1 MVEKSVWILDK
12 NNDFPPIWEI
22 GTLSLKQIALLS
34 ILFITY
40 WGFVYYKGYLN
51 YHLSIVTGLITS
63 LLLLYIYYYQFYA
76 NVSLIGVDNK
86 RGWFYYRTDYFD
98 KITDLENLNKNE
110 LNIKNL
116 QIKKD
121 GVVLSDEYYK
131 DLLKRGYKFSSIENY
146 NIANENSNNNN
157 NDLLQK
163 YLDKL
168 INFKYRNIIFQG
180 YSLIT
185 ILFTILTLTRRI
197 NISIFKRVFGLF
209 LQAAVFSVGVIYISY
224 WFFNIDQSLF
234 VSNIKDTFLF
244 LSISIL
250 MAILSEIF
258 YIYI

>member
-12 NNDFPPIWEI
+12 NNNFPPLWEI
-22 GTLSLKQIALLS
+22 GTLSLKQITLLS
-34 ILFITY
+34 ILFIFY

-51 YHLSIVTGLITS
+51 YRFSIAIGLITS
-63 LLLLYIYYYQFYA
+63 LLLLYFYYYQFYE
-76 NVSLIGVDNK
+76 NVSFIGVDNK
-86 RGWFYYRTDYFD
+86 RGWYYYTTNYFD
-98 KITDLENLNKNE
+98 KTTDLENLNKNE
-110 LNIKNL
+110 LKVKNL
-116 QIKKD
+116 EIKRD
-121 GVVLSDEYYK
+121 GVVLSDEYYD
-131 DLLKRGYKFSSIENY
+131 DLLKKGYQFTSVENY
-146 NIANENSNNNN
+146 NMANENSNNNN

-168 INFKYRNIIFQG
+168 INFKYSNIIFQG
-180 YSLIT
+180 YCLIT

-197 NISIFKRVFGLF
+197 NRSIFKRVFGLF
-209 LQAAVFSVGVIYISY
+209 LEAAVFSIGVIYVSY